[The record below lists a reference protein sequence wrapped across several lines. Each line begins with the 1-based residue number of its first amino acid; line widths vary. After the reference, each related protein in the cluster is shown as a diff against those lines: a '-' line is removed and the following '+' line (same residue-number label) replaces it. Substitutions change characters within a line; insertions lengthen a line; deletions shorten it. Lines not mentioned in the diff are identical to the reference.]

1 MSSFSFYDINK
12 KLNSISEGSTPV
24 NESVAKQEKPL
35 TLLERALRTELNKED
50 GTGGLNASGAGSLQE
65 KWAGDVKLNPEKKGM
80 FKGKTKADLEKQL
93 ANLKKT
99 GPHKKG
105 SKEYTKQQEL
115 NFAIRAKSGWK
126 EDVNEASS
134 AEMRDYFSKQQP
146 NPTAPAKVYQSPQ
159 QYQQQTGKNIHA
171 VPNKAVGEAAKWR
184 DPKYKGQLFTQEPED
199 SEEGWYDTRLN
210 TMYDKPRPEND
221 PGEKKRIGGVR
232 DEFHRGWD
240 DPGDPLQHRHDY
252 SRGSEDP
259 ENWGYGSISS
269 KGPRKGMLTKQAMNT
284 LKNRIKDT
292 HHTEPNLPE
301 GVPMTLED
309 ETVPNKA
316 VGEAAKWR
324 DPKYKGQLFTQ
335 KKGDSDDYDSIDYG
349 YGIKERPKKDPGQKR
364 STFDRDTVWTDPLDT
379 RSNLPKHHNDPES
392 WGYGSISSKGDS
404 KGKLTADRRKR
415 MKNDIRGSLGQ
426 HHTPNLPEGVPMTLE
441 DENMMNYLKRKS
453 GKPAHAGIE
462 FEDGPHGKPQ
472 WLIDAQKRAE
482 KNAGKNVE
490 VDEAVSRKHFQAIAD
505 TLKHIENPEKRREL
519 AHHHASQFK
528 LANPRFDHDKF
539 MKACG
544 LEECDVGG
552 PMEETAWDYKSPR
565 DAQTTGKFDSKK
577 TSTGTVYTRKPET
590 FSDEPGADSSDGA
603 KRGRGRPAK
612 STSAPRVTKGAWK
625 NKQEESALEE
635 TCPHCGGAMS
645 HKGEMDE
652 EKVQAGK
659 RHFFDKL
666 APAAKKVAKVVNK
679 ITKSKDS
686 KEPVEEKA
694 VSKKQQKFM
703 GMVHA
708 AQKGEKPA
716 SKEVAKV
723 AKGMKKKD
731 VEDFASTKH
740 KGLPEKA
747 KSKKEESAKP
757 DFVDLDKDGDK
768 KEPMKKAAKDAKKP
782 DTKKSEKK
790 VEETTTGSVATAPS
804 ASKGGMSVGKGI
816 YDSINRAVEQMISES
831 FNINT
836 NNTVDETGENKKSIT
851 VTAEG
856 NEADMLAELLK
867 NAGLDGQ
874 SDHQA
879 HDEHQ
884 AHDDMS
890 PVPHEGDE
898 LSELLKFAGIDGG
911 SHHHEGEY
919 CPSCGNDPCECSDE
933 EGQPGVIDFEID
945 ESQAP
950 VTEND
955 PDWPTNPEGSEDAM
969 QYSGGLNGPKATGQ
983 TTGSPLPVQHAQ
995 HVAEERSI
1003 FDLYKAIES
1012 ITK

>member
-1 MSSFSFYDINK
+1 
-12 KLNSISEGSTPV
+12 
-24 NESVAKQEKPL
+24 
-35 TLLERALRTELNKED
+35 
-50 GTGGLNASGAGSLQE
+50 
-65 KWAGDVKLNPEKKGM
+65 
-80 FKGKTKADLEKQL
+80 
-93 ANLKKT
+93 
-99 GPHKKG
+99 
-105 SKEYTKQQEL
+105 
-115 NFAIRAKSGWK
+115 
-126 EDVNEASS
+126 
-134 AEMRDYFSKQQP
+134 
-146 NPTAPAKVYQSPQ
+146 
-159 QYQQQTGKNIHA
+159 
-171 VPNKAVGEAAKWR
+171 
-184 DPKYKGQLFTQEPED
+184 
-199 SEEGWYDTRLN
+199 
-210 TMYDKPRPEND
+210 
-221 PGEKKRIGGVR
+221 
-232 DEFHRGWD
+232 
-240 DPGDPLQHRHDY
+240 
-252 SRGSEDP
+252 
-259 ENWGYGSISS
+259 
-269 KGPRKGMLTKQAMNT
+269 
-284 LKNRIKDT
+284 
-292 HHTEPNLPE
+292 
-301 GVPMTLED
+301 
-309 ETVPNKA
+309 
-316 VGEAAKWR
+316 
-324 DPKYKGQLFTQ
+324 
-335 KKGDSDDYDSIDYG
+335 
-349 YGIKERPKKDPGQKR
+349 
-364 STFDRDTVWTDPLDT
+364 
-379 RSNLPKHHNDPES
+379 
-392 WGYGSISSKGDS
+392 
-404 KGKLTADRRKR
+404 
-415 MKNDIRGSLGQ
+415 
-426 HHTPNLPEGVPMTLE
+426 MTLE